1 MKVSLFKTYRGV
13 VRARHRT
20 AIFQVMDFCVVAR
33 EQPPKKEET
42 QKAKNQSQCL
52 KTCLENKQSDAIK
65 NLTLL

>member
-1 MKVSLFKTYRGV
+1 MRVSLFKTYHGV
-13 VRARHRT
+13 VRARNRA

-52 KTCLENKQSDAIK
+52 ETCMEDKQSDVIK
-65 NLTLL
+65 NTTLL